1 MKEFK
6 MKEAVTHEEA
16 IISLLDVQ
24 ENKPELLTN
33 AAAELLPKLIKFDK
47 EDLIALDFSEVRDLF
62 IHVKRMYYDSIDWS
76 KRF

>member
-24 ENKPELLTN
+24 AKKP
-33 AAAELLPKLIKFDK
+33 ELLPKLVKFDK
-47 EDLIALDFSEVRDLF
+47 KELESLDFSEIRDLF
-62 IHVKRMYYDSIDWS
+62 IHVKRMYYSSID
-76 KRF
+76 